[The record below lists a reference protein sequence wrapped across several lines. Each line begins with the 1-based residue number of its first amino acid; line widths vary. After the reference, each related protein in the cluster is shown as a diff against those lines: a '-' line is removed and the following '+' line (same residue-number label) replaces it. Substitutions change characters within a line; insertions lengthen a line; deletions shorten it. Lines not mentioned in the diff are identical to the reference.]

1 MTDFMWRQVPIEET
15 QVCLRQLVQTADE
28 EGIRDIFAK
37 FLTAPTES
45 PDQKTKATNTLCE
58 IFDIE
63 CLIETNKRKPYE
75 VWCASNDIMRE
86 AEVRRRHFLS
96 PHLTNLPDERYCR
109 GRAADNCKIQICFGG
124 NEEKTGFLAERIPS
138 GAELGEKSMAMR
150 EQVKIFAAS
159 EPKLS
164 ELVSKYYELCDMSE
178 EEMEASRH

>member
-15 QVCLRQLVQTADE
+15 QICLRQLVQTADE

-37 FLTAPTES
+37 FLTAPTAS

-58 IFDIE
+58 ILGIE

-86 AEVRRRHFLS
+86 A
-96 PHLTNLPDERYCR
+96 D
-109 GRAADNCKIQICFGG
+109 ICFGG
-124 NEEKTGFLAERIPS
+124 NEEKTWFLADRIPS

-150 EQVKIFAAS
+150 EQVKIFVAS

-178 EEMEASRH
+178 EEVEASRH